1 MTPYKKFSKQKD
13 SCQNLKIEFVWDSIS
28 QEQVVSRHCCDTY
41 KYHEQLQGDELMQ
54 KSEKN
59 LYFDQPDFI
68 RLYTGSEDINIRKSK
83 VAVILFYLFNIFK
96 T

>member
-1 MTPYKKFSKQKD
+1 
-13 SCQNLKIEFVWDSIS
+13 
-28 QEQVVSRHCCDTY
+28 
-41 KYHEQLQGDELMQ
+41 MQ